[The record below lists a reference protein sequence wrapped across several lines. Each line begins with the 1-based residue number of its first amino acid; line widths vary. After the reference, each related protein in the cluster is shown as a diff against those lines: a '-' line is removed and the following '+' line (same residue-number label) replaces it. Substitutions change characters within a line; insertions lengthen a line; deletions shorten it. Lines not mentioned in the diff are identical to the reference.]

1 MFAWNWISVN
11 VTVVSAVPF
20 GQENALY
27 PGFVVILN
35 DKLPESANNGM
46 YVQAK

>member
-11 VTVVSAVPF
+11 VTDDASAVPF

-35 DKLPESANNGM
+35 DKLPESANSGI
-46 YVQAK
+46 